1 MAKCLY
7 LKVPLDALSH
17 SPQKWKT
24 FGEIFNRGGAINFHC
39 RCSYILRLYLTS
51 QVPQTYLLLE
61 VTLKLIVFEWDCNVE
76 RQNPIYDMNLYLY
89 LNLNSNL
96 HLNLYLYLYLYL
108 FWIFI
113 CTYLYFICICICIC
127 ICLFTGKGWQH
138 EVGHFNRKYI
148 VFVSVLVSVSVAVS
162 VSVSVFVSV
171 FLSEFVSV
179 FISVFVPVFLS
190 VFVSVKTSKGMCIVM
205 RL

>member
-1 MAKCLY
+1 MWQTIMGWEWINYQVLVSPP
-7 LKVPLDALSH
+7 LKRLFKGYSDGQMSLFK
-17 SPQKWKT
+17 SPTRCIEPFPPKMDDFWGNFQQGRRHFWT
-24 FGEIFNRGGAINFHC
+24 INFHC

-108 FWIFI
+108 YWI
-113 CTYLYFICICICIC
+113 FICICI
-127 ICLFTGKGWQH
+127 LF
-138 EVGHFNRKYI
+138 
-148 VFVSVLVSVSVAVS
+148 VF
-162 VSVSVFVSV
+162 VSVSVFVY
-171 FLSEFVSV
+171 LQ
-179 FISVFVPVFLS
+179 
-190 VFVSVKTSKGMCIVM
+190 VKGDNMK
-205 RL
+205 